1 MQKIISLIILAL
13 FVTGKMTAMESDT
26 VYYDS
31 QRRLSYDTI
40 PYMIEDVCI
49 SNYYVPI

>member
-31 QRRLSYDTI
+31 HGDYLTI
-40 PYMIEDVCI
+40 RFLT
-49 SNYYVPI
+49 